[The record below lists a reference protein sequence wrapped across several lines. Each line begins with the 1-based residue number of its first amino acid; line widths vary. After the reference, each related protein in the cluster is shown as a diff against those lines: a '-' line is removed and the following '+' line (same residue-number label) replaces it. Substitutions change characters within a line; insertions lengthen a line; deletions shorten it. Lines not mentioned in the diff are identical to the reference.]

1 MDVVMPGQSGF
12 QATRALSKDEATKAI
27 PVIICTSKS
36 QETDKQWGMKQGARD
51 YVVKPVKGPELLAKI
66 AALGQHT
73 MENGP
78 DRTSTPLRLSLRDY
92 QRELAER
99 LRQADSTRS
108 ASKLG
113 VQVGRETWLVDLVEA
128 GEVIPVPPIT
138 AVPLTRPWFR
148 GVANVRG
155 NLYSVVDFAAFVG
168 VGSETTE
175 RARLVLFGERLHAL
189 RRCWSIVR
197 SACAIRRNCARGPRR
212 RQPGWV
218 RAEYEDE
225 AGGHW
230 RELDVRQLVQH
241 EQFLN
246 PGQ

>member
-1 MDVVMPGQSGF
+1 MERSP
-12 QATRALSKDEATKAI
+12 E
-27 PVIICTSKS
+27 
-36 QETDKQWGMKQGARD
+36 ET
-51 YVVKPVKGPELLAKI
+51 
-66 AALGQHT
+66 
-73 MENGP
+73 
-78 DRTSTPLRLSLRDY
+78 TSTPRRLSLRDY

-113 VQVGRETWLVDLVEA
+113 VQVGSESWLIDLVEA

-138 AVPLTRPWFR
+138 GVPLTRSWFR

-168 VGSETTE
+168 VGNIEITD
-175 RARLVLFGERLHAL
+175 RARLVLLGDRLRSAAALLVDRSLGLRNPAQLRMRPAAGERA
-189 RRCWSIVR
+189 
-197 SACAIRRNCARGPRR
+197 
-212 RQPGWV
+212 GWV
-218 RAEYEDE
+218 RAEYDDE
-225 AGGHW
+225 SGGRW

-241 EQFLN
+241 EQFLS